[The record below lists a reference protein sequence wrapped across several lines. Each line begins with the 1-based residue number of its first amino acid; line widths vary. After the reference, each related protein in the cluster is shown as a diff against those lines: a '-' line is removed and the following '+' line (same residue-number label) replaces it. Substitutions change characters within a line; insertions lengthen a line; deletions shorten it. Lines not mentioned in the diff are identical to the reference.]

1 MSSWY
6 VLGMW
11 LLGAGLLAGLGFF
24 IWRAVGVVEIGGLK
38 VPKKDFYDFERFIP
52 YILAPGYRVSTF
64 FDAPDV
70 LTRLLE
76 LRPPWFSHKPGTPFT
91 SDHICLL
98 GAEQE
103 NFELLFLALEWGPSS
118 AGLRLAYLTGTPNV
132 RLFLHKRS
140 PVIREMFPYPPSTRP
155 PRPARVLDHA
165 QQEGSVEDAAP
176 KDPGS
181 PGISG

>member
-11 LLGAGLLAGLGFF
+11 LLGAGLLAGLGFL
-24 IWRAVGVVEIGGLK
+24 IWRAMDVVEIGGLK
-38 VPKKDFYDFERFIP
+38 VPKKDFYDFERLIP
-52 YILAPGYRVSTF
+52 HILAPGYCVSTF

-70 LTRLLE
+70 LKRLLE

-91 SDHICLL
+91 SDRICLL

-103 NFELLFLALEWGPSS
+103 NFELLLRALDWGPSS
-118 AGLRLAYLTGTPNV
+118 TGLRLAYLTGTPNV

-140 PVIREMFPYPPSTRP
+140 PAIREMFPDPPSTSP
-155 PRPARVLDHA
+155 PRAAGALGPT
-165 QQEGSVEDAAP
+165 QKEGCVEDAAP
-176 KDPGS
+176 KEPGS